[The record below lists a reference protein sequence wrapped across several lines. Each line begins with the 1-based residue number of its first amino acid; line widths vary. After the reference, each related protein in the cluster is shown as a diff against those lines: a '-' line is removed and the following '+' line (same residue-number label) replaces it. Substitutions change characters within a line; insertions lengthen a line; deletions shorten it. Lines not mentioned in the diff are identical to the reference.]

1 MRSVNKVILIGN
13 LTRDPEL
20 KQTSGGKTVAV
31 VGVAT
36 NRTITRNG
44 ETAEEPQY
52 HRVVCWEKLGELAGQ
67 LLRKGRKVFVD
78 GELRYRTYTDDEQQ
92 TRGVCEIVANDFVL
106 LDAKRSGDDFA
117 VIKTPATS
125 EDGDS
130 GDVSL

>member
-31 VGVAT
+31 VGLAT
-36 NRTITRNG
+36 NRTTTRGG
-44 ETAEEPQY
+44 ETTEESQY

-67 LLRKGRKVFVD
+67 LLRKGRKIYVD

-106 LDAKRSGDDFA
+106 LDQKPTDL
-117 VIKTPATS
+117 IPLKHTPVS
-125 EDGDS
+125 SDEVDPEDIP
-130 GDVSL
+130 L